1 MPYTKP
7 VGGVGLEFKYAGAIL
22 INWNQN
28 QLRKIFFLILGTFV
42 TYLLSESTKSLSA
55 LSVDTALFRVMT
67 LLLLFIPVAI
77 FISSR
82 LSGAFCTLI
91 QKPSKVEFTS
101 ITHEI
106 LYHDEFM
113 KLREFFH
120 HSHHIYDHV
129 VRVAYLSYAA
139 AKILG
144 LDYTSTARGGL
155 LHDFFLYDW
164 REKKANDEKRS
175 QHGKEHP
182 HIALANAKKHFII
195 NEKEHDI
202 IVKHMFPKAGSF
214 YRYSESFI
222 VSTMDKVSAI
232 YEYGRHL
239 KKN

>member
-1 MPYTKP
+1 M
-7 VGGVGLEFKYAGAIL
+7 VI
-22 INWNQN
+22 
-28 QLRKIFFLILGTFV
+28 
-42 TYLLSESTKSLSA
+42 S
-55 LSVDTALFRVMT
+55 
-67 LLLLFIPVAI
+67 IPVAI
-77 FISSR
+77 FLASR

-91 QKPSKVEFTS
+91 QKPSKTEFTR

-106 LYHDEFM
+106 LYHEEFM
-113 KLREFFH
+113 RLRDFYH

-139 AKILG
+139 AKLLG
-144 LDYTSTARGGL
+144 LDYVSTARGGL

-164 REKKANDEKRS
+164 REKKASDEKRS

-182 HIALANAKKHFII
+182 LIALANAREHFSI

-222 VSTMDKVSAI
+222 VSTMDKVSAV
-232 YEYGRHL
+232 YEYFRHFR
-239 KKN
+239 KS